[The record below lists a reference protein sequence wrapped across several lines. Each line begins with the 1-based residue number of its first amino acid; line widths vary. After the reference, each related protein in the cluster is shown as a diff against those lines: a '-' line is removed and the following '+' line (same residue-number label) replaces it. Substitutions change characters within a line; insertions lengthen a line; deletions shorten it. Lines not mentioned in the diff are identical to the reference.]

1 MVRHQDPWTFPP
13 TPPSFYQSPDLPEF
27 RSYWRLFQARAWSS
41 KLNRCSHK
49 ANTIV
54 RCPSSVSGRRWG
66 RIDGWE
72 KERNRLRRGWWDSR
86 NAREVDGQTEREWK
100 WNIVFFVC
108 FLKCFTDDRED
119 EDTTGQVVGVDKTH
133 GPTQL
138 CFCLLFYSTVLCR
151 TLISQVPLLW
161 NTHTHLKTI
170 GPVELSYT
178 GQAAKEDKVVS
189 MLCSSYLCWRR
200 HAAWAPC

>member
-27 RSYWRLFQARAWSS
+27 RSYWRLFQARAWCS

-119 EDTTGQVVGVDKTH
+119 EDTTGQVVGVDKVQH
-133 GPTQL
+133 SSVFVCSSILQ
-138 CFCLLFYSTVLCR
+138 FSVEHLFPRFPFSE
-151 TLISQVPLLW
+151 
-161 NTHTHLKTI
+161 THTHILK
-170 GPVELSYT
+170 L
-178 GQAAKEDKVVS
+178 
-189 MLCSSYLCWRR
+189 
-200 HAAWAPC
+200 